1 MSTYTDPRIA
11 EVEEQKQQALTNL
24 EELYGG
30 IIDKSDK
37 YYEDQIQASRDWAAE
52 QQQIQKEQNEF
63 ALQQIEQQKE
73 KAEKDYQKEQSA
85 AYVDYQ
91 KQTDRYGA
99 GAEQMAASG
108 LAGSGF
114 SESSR
119 VSMYNAYQNRVATAR
134 EAIQQALVDFN
145 NAITQATLQNNAA
158 LAEIAASAHQ
168 QQLEL
173 QLQAFN
179 YRNNLLLQKEEARQ
193 NYDNTYWQRHMNILD
208 QINTERSLAI
218 QASSL
223 NSKNQTVISEQD
235 KAYAQMIL
243 ANNMLLDFQK
253 TSGTYSDAVNVMKKY
268 GLFEYA
274 SAPMTKNEWIR
285 HGNKAADYNSY
296 IESYMVNLSQKVE
309 ISIQ

>member
-1 MSTYTDPRIA
+1 MRFHMGVSFRLKTIKKFLFPILIGILAYFGFGFFSFIH
-11 EVEEQKQQALTNL
+11 VNALTNYDTSYTIEPFDWDTYL
-24 EELYGG
+24 SNVNCGG
-30 IIDKSDK
+30 ENLKDVVD
-37 YYEDQIQASRDWAAE
+37 D
-52 QQQIQKEQNEF
+52 F
-63 ALQQIEQQKE
+63 IE
-73 KAEKDYQKEQSA
+73 
-85 AYVDYQ
+85 
-91 KQTDRYGA
+91 
-99 GAEQMAASG
+99 
-108 LAGSGF
+108 
-114 SESSR
+114 
-119 VSMYNAYQNRVATAR
+119 
-134 EAIQQALVDFN
+134 
-145 NAITQATLQNNAA
+145 
-158 LAEIAASAHQ
+158 
-168 QQLEL
+168 
-173 QLQAFN
+173 
-179 YRNNLLLQKEEARQ
+179 